1 MLQKWN
7 RMNFFQGN
15 YILQNDRWLSVK
27 DAAEYIGVSEKSI
40 RRALKPGKNETLK
53 TKKVGNMI
61 RVLKSSLD
69 QTSEIRLNGQWS

>member
-1 MLQKWN
+1 
-7 RMNFFQGN
+7 MNFFQGN

-69 QTSEIRLNGQWS
+69 QTSEIRLNGQ